1 MKLLIVKKEIILLI
15 LLMISSQV
23 SAWENENKL
32 TDDSIRTEKKVK
44 KIHEKPWT
52 VHRFNFKAGG
62 FFPINNTTIRVDGK
76 RGHGT
81 DIDLEKF
88 GMPRHT
94 PTLLFGFNGR
104 FGNHNR
110 VDFNYYR
117 LHRHAEKTLEKEIDF
132 GEHTYPIDANV
143 YGYFNTD
150 VYRVSYG
157 YSFFSNKKFDIGANI
172 GFHVLAFD
180 LGMST
185 TGNTL
190 ELSYEDDFGITA
202 PLPNFG
208 IWGTYAIS
216 SKFAITTEVDYL
228 SVKIDNIKGKIIA
241 TDIAM
246 QYKLLEHFNVNLGY
260 TGLWVNVDASKK
272 GFEGDLS
279 WGYSG
284 PSVGIVYHFDGF

>member
-1 MKLLIVKKEIILLI
+1 MKSLIARKEVVLLV
-15 LLMISSQV
+15 LLMMCCQTPVWGNGYKID
-23 SAWENENKL
+23 E
-32 TDDSIRTEKKVK
+32 DSTRVEKKVK
-44 KIHEKPWT
+44 KVHEKPWT

-62 FFPINNTTIRVDGK
+62 FFPISNTIIRVDGA

-81 DIDLEKF
+81 DIDLEKI

-117 LHRHAEKTLEKEIDF
+117 LHRHTDRKLEKDIDF
-132 GEHTYPIDANV
+132 GEHTYPINADIYA
-143 YGYFNTD
+143 YFNTD

-157 YSFFSNKKFDIGANI
+157 YAFFSNKKFDIGANI

-190 ELSYEDDFGITA
+190 ELSYKDDFGITA

-216 SKFAITTEVDYL
+216 SKFAVTAEFDYL
-228 SVKIDNIKGKIIA
+228 AVKIKNIDGKIIA
-241 TDIAM
+241 TDLAL
-246 QYKLLEHFNVNLGY
+246 QYKLLEHFYVNVGY
-260 TGLWVNVDASKK
+260 TGLWVKIDASKRK
-272 GFEGDLS
+272 FEGDLS
-279 WGYSG
+279 WGYNG
-284 PSVGIVYHFDGF
+284 PSVGIVYHFDAF

>member
-1 MKLLIVKKEIILLI
+1 MSV
-15 LLMISSQV
+15 
-23 SAWENENKL
+23 WGNENKM
-32 TDDSIRTEKKVK
+32 DKDSIRTEKRAKKV
-44 KIHEKPWT
+44 HEKPWT

-62 FFPINNTTIRVDGK
+62 FFPISSTTVRVDGE

-104 FGNHNR
+104 FGNHHR

-117 LHRHAEKTLEKEIDF
+117 LHRHADRKLERDIDF
-132 GEHTYPIDANV
+132 GAHTYPINADV
-143 YGYFNTD
+143 YAYFNTD
-150 VYRVSYG
+150 VYRISYG
-157 YSFFSNKKFDIGANI
+157 YAFFSNKKFDVGANI
-172 GFHVLAFD
+172 GLHILAFD

-190 ELSYEDDFGITA
+190 ELSYKDDFGITA

-216 SKFAITTEVDYL
+216 SKFAITAEFDYL
-228 SVKIDNIKGKIIA
+228 AVKIKNIDGKIIA
-241 TDIAM
+241 TDIAL
-246 QYKLLEHFNVNLGY
+246 QYRFLKHFNVNVGY
-260 TGLWVNVDASKK
+260 MGLWVKVDASKRK
-272 GFEGDLS
+272 FEGDLS
-279 WGYSG
+279 WGYNG
-284 PSVGIVYHFDGF
+284 PSVGIVYHFDAF